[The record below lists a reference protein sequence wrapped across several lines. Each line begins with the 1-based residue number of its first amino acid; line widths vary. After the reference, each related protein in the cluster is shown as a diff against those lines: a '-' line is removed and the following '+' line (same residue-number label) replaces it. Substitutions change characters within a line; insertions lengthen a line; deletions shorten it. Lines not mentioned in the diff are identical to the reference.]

1 MRPLAIPLAL
11 ALMAAPAFAQE
22 PQVDP
27 ATVRACFDDA
37 RGTTPDCIGEA
48 AAACQA
54 QPGGETTLGISACL
68 QGEAQA
74 WDDLLNAQY
83 KGVRARLL
91 EQGGTDLAD
100 QLLDA
105 QRAWIAFREAD
116 CSLVYAIWAEGSIRT
131 VMASDCYLHKTAQ
144 RALEL
149 RDMGSME

>member
-1 MRPLAIPLAL
+1 MRNLLVSIVFAAL
-11 ALMAAPAFAQE
+11 AAPTFAQE

-27 ATVRACFDDA
+27 AMVRACFDDA
-37 RGTTPDCIGEA
+37 TGTTPDCIGDA
-48 AAACQA
+48 AAACQS
-54 QPGGETTLGISACL
+54 QPGGDTTLGISACL

-83 KGVRARLL
+83 KGARARML

-105 QRAWIAFREAD
+105 QRAWITFRDAD
-116 CSLVYAIWAEGSIRT
+116 CGLVYAIWAEGSIRT